1 MTLAEFVIAYRS
13 QHNLS
18 QRQFAERCGISNGT
32 ISNIEKGQNPATKK
46 KIKTD
51 PETLKKIATGMSISI
66 HELLQRVDDMILTL
80 DANPA
85 ALSSEKL
92 HSLGFGSIPHT
103 VKKPRLGRI
112 SCGEPID
119 SFQNYDGE
127 DDVPEDIQCD
137 FTLICEGDSMIG
149 ARIQDGDVVYIRQQP
164 TVESGQIAAVL
175 IDGEEKLLK
184 RVLFKPNR
192 IILQAENHAYE
203 PLIFDGEEMNRVSII
218 GRAVG
223 FTSIL

>member
-46 KIKTD
+46 KIRTD

-149 ARIQDGDVVYIRQQP
+149 ARIQDGDIVYIRQQP

-184 RVLFKPNR
+184 RVIFKPNR
-192 IILQAENHAYE
+192 IILRAENLAYE
-203 PLIFDGEEMNRVSII
+203 PLIFDGDEMNRVSII

-223 FTSIL
+223 FTSVL

>member
-1 MTLAEFVIAYRS
+1 MTLAEFVVSYRAE
-13 QHNLS
+13 HNLS
-18 QRQFAERCGISNGT
+18 QRQFAERCGVSNGT

-46 KIKTD
+46 KIRTD
-51 PETLKKIATGMSISI
+51 PETLKKIATGMSISV
-66 HELLQRVDDMILTL
+66 HELLQIVDDMILTL
-80 DANPA
+80 DTSPSAFS
-85 ALSSEKL
+85 LEKL
-92 HSLGFGSIPHT
+92 QSLGFKSLPHT

-127 DDVPEDIQCD
+127 DDVPEDIECD

-149 ARIQDGDVVYIRQQP
+149 ARLHDGDIVYIRQQP
-164 TVESGQIAAVL
+164 QVENGQIAAVL

-192 IILQAENHAYE
+192 IILQAENSAYE

-223 FTSIL
+223 FTSVF

>member
-1 MTLAEFVIAYRS
+1 MTLAEFVISYRS

-18 QRQFAERCGISNGT
+18 QRQFAERCGVSNGT

-46 KIKTD
+46 KIRTD
-51 PETLKKIATGMSISI
+51 PETLKKIAAGMSLTL
-66 HELLQRVDDMILTL
+66 HELLQRVEDLILTL
-80 DANPA
+80 D
-85 ALSSEKL
+85 SSPSAFPPEKL
-92 HSLGFGSIPHT
+92 QTLGFMPLPHT

-112 SCGEPID
+112 SCGEPIN

-137 FTLICEGDSMIG
+137 FTLVCEGDSMIG
-149 ARIQDGDVVYIRQQP
+149 ARLHDGDIVYIRQQSS
-164 TVESGQIAAVL
+164 VESGQIAAVL

-184 RVLFKPNR
+184 RVYSKKNSVV
-192 IILQAENHAYE
+192 LQAENPAYE
-203 PLIFDGEEMNRVSII
+203 PLIFDREEMNRVSII

-223 FTSIL
+223 FTSVL